1 MSKKTPNTRSA
12 KKAPQSSIKEK
23 RAAKRHKREPELFL
37 KPRKGA
43 SR

>member
-1 MSKKTPNTRSA
+1 MSGKTTQVRGA
-12 KKAPQSSIKEK
+12 KKAPQSTIKEK
-23 RAAKRHKREPELFL
+23 RAAKREKREPEQFL